1 VEPATNLDQVTVIEQ
16 TSFAVSDS
24 RGDMVPG
31 GWQGFFISDTRHL
44 SRFVLLLDG
53 RRLERLS
60 AANPKHSS
68 ATFYLGNP
76 RVGGLGP
83 NAIAIFRDR
92 RVATHLEERIRLISY
107 APRAVRMRLSIKL
120 GSDFA
125 DIFEVRGR
133 RRIARE
139 VRVEAEGAAVR
150 YIYEHLGYRRV
161 TIVEADRAFD
171 SAHEPISFEVELAHG
186 VPWDLNLRIHGE
198 RTQLD
203 ALKPFAD
210 ARPVNPAR
218 IDAWARRVPALRSDD
233 RRLLQAWKQAIRDMR
248 ALLLAEPGGSLIPAA
263 GLPWFVAIFGRDS
276 AITAMQS
283 LIAGQDLARGT
294 LTELAAYQGRVVDAF
309 REEQPGKIAH
319 EVRTGELATLAHVPY
334 ERYYGSV
341 DATPLFVVLFVA
353 WCRWSGWLDGSPGKR
368 PMPRAMRRL
377 LPAAEA
383 AMAWIDTYGVG
394 RDGLLWYQR
403 QQRGGARNQAW
414 KDSNDSYRFADG
426 SLARTPIAP
435 VEVQGY
441 VVAAKRGL
449 ADVFDALGR
458 NDVAA
463 QWRLDADQLAQRIDE
478 AFWMPEHATFA
489 LGLDRSGRQ
498 IDAVSS
504 NPGHLLWSGAVSK
517 RRASA
522 VADRLLASDLFSGW
536 GVRTLSNEMAAYNPI
551 SYHNGS
557 VWPHDNSLIAAG
569 MARYGLHDHAWR
581 VIDAQLDAADADPD
595 HRLPELLAGFDR
607 RSTPDLIPYP
617 SACAPQAWST
627 GAIFLAVQT
636 LLGLEPGVPRPRLQ
650 PIAGAPSVHL
660 DGLRIG
666 NWNGS
671 LDNR

>member
-31 GWQGFFISDTRHL
+31 GWHGFFVSDTRHL
-44 SRFVLLLDG
+44 SRFVLQLDG

-60 AANPKHSS
+60 AASPQHSR
-68 ATFYLGNP
+68 ATFYLSNP
-76 RVGGLGP
+76 RVGRLGP
-83 NAIAIFRDR
+83 NAVAIFRDR

-107 APRAVRMRLSIKL
+107 APRAVRMRLSINL
-120 GSDFA
+120 ASDFA

-150 YIYEHLGYRRV
+150 FIYEHLGYRRV
-161 TIVEADRAFD
+161 TIVEADRTFD
-171 SAHEPISFEVELAHG
+171 PVHEPISFEVELAHG

-203 ALKPFAD
+203 GLKPFAG
-210 ARPVNPAR
+210 ARHVNPAR
-218 IDAWARRVPALRSDD
+218 IDAWAKRVPALRSDD
-233 RRLLQAWKQAIRDMR
+233 RRLVQAWKQAIRDMR

-377 LPAAEA
+377 LPAIEA
-383 AMAWIDTYGVG
+383 AMAWIDTYAIG
-394 RDGLLWYQR
+394 RDGLVWYQR
-403 QQRGGARNQAW
+403 QLHRGARNQAW
-414 KDSNDSYRFADG
+414 KDSTDSYRFADG

-441 VVAAKRGL
+441 VVDAKRGL
-449 ADVFDALGR
+449 ADVLAALG
-458 NDVAA
+458 
-463 QWRLDADQLAQRIDE
+463 
-478 AFWMPEHATFA
+478 T

-522 VADRLLASDLFSGW
+522 VADRLLAPDLFSGW
-536 GVRTLSNEMAAYNPI
+536 GVRTLSNEMASYNPI

-569 MARYGLHDHAWR
+569 MARYGLHEHAWR

-627 GAIFLAVQT
+627 GAIFLTVQT
-636 LLGLEPGVPRPRLQ
+636 LLGLEAGVPRPRLQ
-650 PIAGAPSVHL
+650 PITAAPHLHL
-660 DGLRIG
+660 DTVRIG